1 MHRDA
6 GVRHPDLVTHAG
18 TVAAVADRVATAA
31 RAGRVVRPSSHAY
44 GKMGL
49 IVPVMLAALQDL
61 LVDGIDQAAA
71 SVQDTAARLRTTAQE
86 YEAADRRQTFDK
98 TRPGP

>member
-1 MHRDA
+1 MHRYV

-18 TVAAVADRVATAA
+18 TVAAIADRVTTAA

-49 IVPVMLAALQDL
+49 ILPLMLGALQDV

-71 SVQDTAARLRTTAQE
+71 SVRDTAERVRTTAQE
-86 YEAADRRQTFDK
+86 YEAADLRQTF
-98 TRPGP
+98 RPGR